1 MCCGTGLQCCTVGGA
16 CIRKENACMLGGEP
30 PLRVLAQTF
39 DLIIRLLFALLPPLS
54 RLCVHV
60 KSSVLLPPFENLILP
75 LHLASRAYFKGW
87 TLEGSNATFSWMV
100 KPDWRRRE
108 RIQKKKEERKK
119 GPPHPHRQAAA
130 AGVWWCGHVASSSIL
145 ELLFFFFTKKPLL
158 VFFPKQVK
166 KGNVKKK
173 KILVTSG
180 IQNGGDWEEKKN
192 M

>member
-108 RIQKKKEERKK
+108 RIQKKKRRKK

-145 ELLFFFFTKKPLL
+145 ELLFFFFSKKPLL